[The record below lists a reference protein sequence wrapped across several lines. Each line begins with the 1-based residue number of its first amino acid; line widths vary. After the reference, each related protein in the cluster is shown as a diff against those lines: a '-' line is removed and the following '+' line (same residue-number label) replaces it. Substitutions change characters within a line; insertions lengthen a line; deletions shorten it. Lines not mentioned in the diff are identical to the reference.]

1 MFCWCHFSH
10 GLRDRSC
17 RGSEARAVRYCLYS
31 ALQHSMRAAKRSFLT
46 SSKGRKQWAS
56 ALGHH
61 LAKPEGCQDREHLF
75 RYGTREKACEKQ
87 VLCLGPSLLQLLC
100 ASAALE
106 CTLLQSMC
114 LLKRRTWYFSILRN
128 SGIDSGSLRGN
139 TARGLKKCREL
150 GLPCSQ
156 TVPQCWFHFYI
167 WLTYSHNVSSICTI
181 QQFERNSTIQL
192 DIPASIRYRHK
203 MIAVLMPTRSPWMAD
218 SRMLTSQL
226 FYL

>member
-10 GLRDRSC
+10 GLWDRSC

-31 ALQHSMRAAKRSFLT
+31 ALQHSTRAAKRSFLT

-139 TARGLKKCREL
+139 TARGLKMQGAGIALLTDCT
-150 GLPCSQ
+150 
-156 TVPQCWFHFYI
+156 TVLISFLHLAYILTQC
-167 WLTYSHNVSSICTI
+167 
-181 QQFERNSTIQL
+181 E
-192 DIPASIRYRHK
+192 
-203 MIAVLMPTRSPWMAD
+203 
-218 SRMLTSQL
+218 
-226 FYL
+226 FYLHYTAIWEKFYYTIRHSSLNPL